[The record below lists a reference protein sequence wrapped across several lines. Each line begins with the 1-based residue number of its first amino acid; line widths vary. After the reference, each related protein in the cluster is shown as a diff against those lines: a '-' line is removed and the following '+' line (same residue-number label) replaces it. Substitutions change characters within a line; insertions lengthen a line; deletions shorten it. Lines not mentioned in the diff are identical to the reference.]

1 MSHSHINGEALQ
13 LHAVYKKPYF
23 LLQITWESV
32 SGTAS
37 HARCIWMCNEIEGSY
52 DKSLSPKYQAIPEK
66 ISRVCCNCHCFTRNN
81 ANGNKL
87 VIFPNIALY
96 FGDTYIIVQVCVIF
110 NCAMEVLHSTVNLT
124 KKWYKYYTN
133 LHKLSLFNK
142 SNYDVLYS
150 TVYLI
155 RKVQLKPGE
164 IMVPEL
170 LKMKKLQWSMSPSC
184 SAASVSKLRIV
195 TITILALYT
204 LTPTFCLREGT
215 PGD

>member
-1 MSHSHINGEALQ
+1 MKQ
-13 LHAVYKKPYF
+13 LRSNQHYCKSAHWV
-23 LLQITWESV
+23 
-32 SGTAS
+32 
-37 HARCIWMCNEIEGSY
+37 WMRNEIKGSY

-66 ISRVCCNCHCFTRNN
+66 ISRVCCHCHCFTRNN

-96 FGDTYIIVQVCVIF
+96 YGDTYIIVQVCVIF

-124 KKWYKYYTN
+124 KKWYKYYTS
-133 LHKLSLFNK
+133 LHKLSMFNK

-184 SAASVSKLRIV
+184 SAASVSQV
-195 TITILALYT
+195 TYCHHNNTCSLHLDPYILSQGGNAWRLN
-204 LTPTFCLREGT
+204 CQ
-215 PGD
+215 